1 MRAQRIYSTEAVVLR
16 VRRMGEADSVLT
28 LLSADRGKF
37 DAVARGVRKPTSRKA
52 GHLEPLTHSTLL
64 LAHGTNLDIITQA
77 QAVHT
82 FLPMRED
89 LRRLGGGMYAAEL
102 IDRFTVEREESYM
115 LFRLLVDTLLRL
127 STDEDVDLALRYFEA
142 RLLVEAGFR
151 PQLGQCVSCGEP
163 LRPVVNHFSV
173 TGGGAVCPGC
183 RPAGSGLPP
192 ISVNALKVLR
202 LMMRGSYAE
211 LARLRLGDTLLAE
224 IESLL
229 RLAVH
234 RQLEREPR
242 SLQFLRELRQPY
254 RAPRSRREDTSP
266 RAALPYHRRIAP

>member
-1 MRAQRIYSTEAVVLR
+1 MRPPRIYTTEAVVLR

-77 QAVHT
+77 QALHT

-89 LRRLGGGMYAAEL
+89 LRRLGGGLYAAEL
-102 IDRFTVEREESYM
+102 IDRFTVEREESYA
-115 LFRLLVDTLLRL
+115 LFRLLVDTLGRL
-127 STDEDVDLALRYFEA
+127 GDGEHIDLTLRYFEA
-142 RLLVEAGFR
+142 RLLQESGFR
-151 PQLGQCVSCGEP
+151 PQLYQCVTCGEA
-163 LRPVVNHFSV
+163 LQPVLNYFSV
-173 TGGGAVCPGC
+173 VGGGAVCPGC
-183 RPAGSGLPP
+183 RPAGSGLPA
-192 ISVNALKVLR
+192 IGVNVLKVLR
-202 LMMRGSYAE
+202 LMLRAGYAE
-211 LARLRLGDTLLAE
+211 VARLRLDETLMSEL
-224 IESLL
+224 ESLL

-242 SLQFLRELRQPY
+242 SLQFLRELRRPY
-254 RAPRSRREDTSP
+254 L
-266 RAALPYHRRIAP
+266 AAAIPSNAGPVS

>member
-1 MRAQRIYSTEAVVLR
+1 MRPQRIYTTEAVVLR

-77 QAVHT
+77 QALHT

-89 LRRLGGGMYAAEL
+89 LRRLGGGLYAAEL
-102 IDRFTVEREESYM
+102 VDRFTVEREESYA
-115 LFRLLVDTLLRL
+115 LFRLLVDTLARL
-127 STDEDVDLALRYFEA
+127 SDGEHVDLTLRYFEA
-142 RLLVEAGFR
+142 RLLQESGFR
-151 PQLGQCVSCGEP
+151 PQLYQCVTCGEA
-163 LRPVVNHFSV
+163 LQPVLNYFSV
-173 TGGGAVCPGC
+173 AGGGAVCPGC
-183 RPAGSGLPP
+183 RPAGSGLPT
-192 ISVNALKVLR
+192 IGVNVLKVLR
-202 LMMRGSYAE
+202 LMLRAGYADV
-211 LARLRLGDTLLAE
+211 ARLRLDETLMSELE
-224 IESLL
+224 TLL

-242 SLQFLRELRQPY
+242 SLQFLRELRRPY
-254 RAPRSRREDTSP
+254 LAPAIPSNAGPVS
-266 RAALPYHRRIAP
+266 